1 LHKTKAMKLKTPHF
15 IAITAVSLIAIAAFI
30 FYNPK
35 AKINADNKTD
45 IVIKGSESE
54 FNLIIFFSSTYKKL
68 HPDINF
74 DITGGGSGKGIEALL
89 KNETHIANSS
99 RSITDGELK
108 EADRNNL
115 NIASYI
121 IAGDAVAI
129 ITHRAVGVDSL
140 SLNQLKSIFDGSVKN
155 WKEVGGL
162 DLPIV
167 IFGRDNHSGTYHY
180 LLDRF
185 HLTNFPSGTS
195 AFSYNYQ
202 IINQVET
209 QKGAIGYVSL
219 GAITDLRGKPY
230 HGVWTVNMYIEGGRA
245 CSPFDI
251 QAVKYGD
258 YPLTRPLY
266 QYVKKEVNSTV
277 LDFIKFELRPEQQLN
292 LEKHGY
298 FPISPIHQA
307 INKKNG
313 AIAMMLP

>member
-1 LHKTKAMKLKTPHF
+1 MKLKTPHF
-15 IAITAVSLIAIAAFI
+15 IAITVGSLMAAAAFM

-35 AKINADNKTD
+35 AKMGLDNKTD

-54 FNLIIFFSSTYKKL
+54 FNLIIFFSSAYKKT
-68 HPDINF
+68 HADINF

-99 RSITDGELK
+99 RSITDEELK
-108 EADRNNL
+108 EADKNNL
-115 NIASYI
+115 NIAPYI

-140 SLNQLKSIFDGSVKN
+140 SLDQLKSIFNGSVKN

-180 LLDRF
+180 LLNRF
-185 HLTNFPSGTS
+185 QLTNFPSGTS

-230 HGVWTVNMYIEGGRA
+230 HGVWTVSMYIDGGRA

-251 QAVKYGD
+251 EAVKYGD

-266 QYVKKEVNSTV
+266 QYAKKDANSTV
-277 LDFIKFELRPEQQLN
+277 LDFIKFELAPRQQAD

-298 FPISPIHQA
+298 FPITPIHQV
-307 INKKNG
+307 INNKNSVV
-313 AIAMMLP
+313 L